1 MPRPRSAAD
10 DGDEA
15 NDALLQEEFERLQN
29 QYRILENDRRTYI
42 AESQDTLRKQKEEID
57 HLEKEN
63 KEIKTDLSQAQS
75 DKNQKADKQT
85 LNRLTELSRE
95 RDELEEQIENERAKI
110 GTLDSEIRKSEREN
124 RQLKKENAGAG
135 RGGGANKAAGAQGS
149 ANQQKRRQTL
159 ENRLDKENKRYNDTL
174 TENAHLREEID
185 RLRSEKSMFDDLY
198 RKLLVEVEEAR
209 QQKAFLTESAT
220 KAYEHRDDCINKIVA
235 LRDRNEKDEA
245 QYRNEKRDLER
256 FIDHDN
262 KLRDFM
268 TRKANARD
276 EWKREAQDRRLKHGS
291 HGEKAREAQRRA
303 FRDQGEAME
312 RIREI
317 TGEDDLDVI
326 VRDFV
331 QREDDNFALFQYVSE
346 QNNQIETLTEE
357 IDRLKREME
366 TFVNE
371 DNDLEVERERILAE
385 LERKIATAKA
395 ARTEAADKLDSVRR
409 TLEELQTAIK
419 SVFDKCGCSDSHIR
433 EMLGAD
439 ETISNR
445 NCMLYLG
452 AVEQRTNELLAVQYY
467 LQTKKFDKED
477 GAPQPQHGLTLGLSA
492 RGREPT
498 DIQVMPPTIGD
509 NFEDDEDPS
518 AEVRPLSQTEL
529 KQKVEKHIVRKD
541 QGGGGGARS
550 GGGARRD
557 KSSSVARQNSTVKKS

>member
-159 ENRLDKENKRYNDTL
+159 ENPTRQGEQT
-174 TENAHLREEID
+174 NAHLREEID

-198 RKLLVEVEEAR
+198 RKLLVE
-209 QQKAFLTESAT
+209 
-220 KAYEHRDDCINKIVA
+220 AYEHRDDCINKIVA

-245 QYRNEKRDLER
+245 STATRSATWSDLS
-256 FIDHDN
+256 ITTT

-312 RIREI
+312 RI
-317 TGEDDLDVI
+317 
-326 VRDFV
+326 
-331 QREDDNFALFQYVSE
+331 
-346 QNNQIETLTEE
+346 
-357 IDRLKREME
+357 
-366 TFVNE
+366 
-371 DNDLEVERERILAE
+371 ERERMTTLA
-385 LERKIATAKA
+385 RRRPAC
-395 ARTEAADKLDSVRR
+395 RTEAADKLDSVRR